1 MILWILP
8 VMFFAI
14 SPMLNDATTL
24 LRSGIISLI
33 PLLYVLL
40 RPIKIKKYFMLL
52 VVFILINLSLII
64 SWYVNKQESYS
75 FLVGSYGRNL
85 GLLALNGLFLFSFI
99 FANKIINNE
108 FGLIRSIYITIIVA
122 QAYGIIQYFN
132 LDPLD
137 WADKSFKIPLTL
149 GNPNFS
155 SAFLGITSLV
165 PLYYFMHYKKKIRFL
180 NLLVYLISGFLILN
194 TQSSQ
199 GFIIYIL
206 NLLLFI
212 IINNIKVLKK
222 YLKTVLLFTVIFL
235 SSILTIILIQALTFK
250 TMFDALSN
258 AMNLQDRLNHWSLA
272 WRMYSDKPWSGF
284 GFGDQQ
290 KYSAEY
296 LNLEDAKKWGNYLQP
311 DKAHSVPFDY
321 FVGAGLVA
329 GLTYIF
335 FITLIFYYVYKISRF
350 TITVGDSDFVKLI
363 GLTWGCYVFQ
373 TLFSPS
379 HIYLDLIGFV
389 LAGSIIG
396 IYFKYKETK
405 ITK

>member
-1 MILWILP
+1 MWILP

-33 PLLYVLL
+33 PLIYVLL

-64 SWYVNKQESYS
+64 SWYVNKQEIYS

-85 GLLALNGLFLFSFI
+85 GLLALNGLFLISII

-108 FGLIRSIYITIIVA
+108 FGLIKSIYITIIVA

-165 PLYYFMHYKKKIRFL
+165 PLYHFMHYKNKIRFL
-180 NLLVYLISGFLILN
+180 NLVVYLISGFLILN

-212 IINNIKVLKK
+212 IINNRKVLKK
-222 YLKTVLLFTVIFL
+222 YFKTVLLFTVIFL

-272 WRMYSDKPWSGF
+272 WRMFSDKPWLGF

-329 GLTYIF
+329 GLSYIF

-363 GLTWGCYVFQ
+363 GLTWGGYVFQ
-373 TLFSPS
+373 TLISPS